1 MGGVLAIYTVYDF
14 CAELIARHAEEKE
27 RKGRKKRRK
36 QFTKGPILLY
46 NIIVKNKNIKLFFI

>member
-14 CAELIARHAEEKE
+14 CAERIARHAEEKA

-36 QFTKGPILLY
+36 
-46 NIIVKNKNIKLFFI
+46 